1 MPVVTGQERL
11 LPAEQLVV
19 VGNGDEQMGQMTKAV
34 ELEHLRK
41 TTECRTM
48 SNEQMMHMNKTTP
61 GQLEEQ

>member
-34 ELEHLRK
+34 EPEHLRK
-41 TTECRTM
+41 TR
-48 SNEQMMHMNKTTP
+48 SVEQ
-61 GQLEEQ
+61 